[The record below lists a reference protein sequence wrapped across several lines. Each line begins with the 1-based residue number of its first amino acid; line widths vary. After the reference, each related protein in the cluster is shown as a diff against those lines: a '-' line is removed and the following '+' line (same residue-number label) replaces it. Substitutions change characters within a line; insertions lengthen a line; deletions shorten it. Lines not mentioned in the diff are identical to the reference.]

1 MNAAI
6 SEIIHKQIILDLTIR
21 TLERERKHLDD
32 LKMKNAFELWMEAKI
47 KELQQD
53 LRAVKYELGKLG
65 VKVQSEKWDST
76 FTEYTIL
83 ERGAV
88 YQKRYSNIALR
99 NWTDEEVKRLLGLEH
114 RTVES
119 GNTKVTR

>member
-6 SEIIHKQIILDLTIR
+6 SEKIHKQIILDLTIR

-32 LKMKNAFELWMEAKI
+32 LKMKNAFNLWMEAKI

-53 LRAVKYELGKLG
+53 LRAVKYELGKIG
-65 VKVQSEKWDST
+65 IKVQSEKSDNM

-88 YQKRYSNIALR
+88 YQKRYSNIVLR
-99 NWTDEEVKRLLGLEH
+99 NWTDEEVKRLLGLQY

-119 GNTKVTR
+119 VNH